1 MASKHFISRK
11 RNLVLQTIFHY
22 WIVERQTVIHHVESQ
37 MTMGQ
42 TSAVLDE

>member
-1 MASKHFISRK
+1 MALEHFISRK
-11 RNLVLQTIFHY
+11 RNLVLQT
-22 WIVERQTVIHHVESQ
+22 VLCHVESQ